1 MKAQRIW
8 KPLYYAWNV
17 NSDICF
23 SWTMWNTVVARTSQQ
38 FASLMTLPPLMGLR
52 LSSSDACSSIAGE
65 FRCLS
70 TRGQLGADNARV
82 NQLPKKHGWRRLF
95 EWSILQS
102 YRQGKQLKAFFTSD
116 GTELLKAERKVES
129 FSRRRKRKVVAG
141 VRAVVTSHSEKAQR
155 LLRNTEQEKEKN
167 IMPSNWTHICVFQ
180 KIFSSAI
187 ILTVKYSPLYKQK

>member
-1 MKAQRIW
+1 MKVQRIW

-17 NSDICF
+17 NLDICF
-23 SWTMWNTVVARTSQQ
+23 SWTMWNTVTARTSQQ

-70 TRGQLGADNARV
+70 IRGQLGAHNAHV
-82 NQLPKKHGWRRLF
+82 NQLPKKHDGRCLL

-102 YRQGKQLKAFFTSD
+102 YRQGKQLKAFFTCD
-116 GTELLKAERKVES
+116 GTELLKAVTKVES
-129 FSRRRKRKVVAG
+129 SSGKRKGKMIVG
-141 VRAVVTSHSEKAQR
+141 VRAVVTSRSEKAQR
-155 LLRNTEQEKEKN
+155 LLRNRKQEKEED

-180 KIFSSAI
+180 KIFFAAI
-187 ILTVKYSPLYKQK
+187 ILTVKYIPLYKQK